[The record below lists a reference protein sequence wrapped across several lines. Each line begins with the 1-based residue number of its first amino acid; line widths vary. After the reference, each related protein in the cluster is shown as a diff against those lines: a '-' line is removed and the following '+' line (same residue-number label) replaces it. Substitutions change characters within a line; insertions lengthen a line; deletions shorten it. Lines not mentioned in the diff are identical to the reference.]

1 MHSNITKD
9 QAENNFQ
16 FLKPTESRLGK
27 EGREVG
33 AADVLRTFLLIDV
46 SDGAKESNSVWLGL
60 LMSFGHFY

>member
-1 MHSNITKD
+1 MHSYITKD

-46 SDGAKESNSVWLGL
+46 SSGAPSLFMPS
-60 LMSFGHFY
+60 